1 MRIIDNKWMQDSFD
15 VYSFLLSFLA
25 IELSF
30 LVKFNLMTYVVPV
43 VKISSFSYNAMVLT
57 VW

>member
-1 MRIIDNKWMQDSFD
+1 MLNSFNM
-15 VYSFLLSFLA
+15 YSFLLSFIP

-30 LVKFNLMTYVVPV
+30 LVKFNLMINLVPV
-43 VKISSFSYNAMVLT
+43 VKISSFSYNVVMLT